1 LHGCSSETT
10 VHSFRIENGVTQKD
24 KSNAVVGI
32 IDSQVVAFV
41 LVAAALPP
49 TPSADTL
56 LVLRNVLRGG
66 RRAGVI
72 TTLSICSG
80 LFVRAAL
87 SALGVSV
94 ILMRSATAFHVVI
107 SLHGVEIS
115 PPA

>member
-1 LHGCSSETT
+1 VRQAALEQGRYGRDTGRKRE
-10 VHSFRIENGVTQKD
+10 R
-24 KSNAVVGI
+24 I